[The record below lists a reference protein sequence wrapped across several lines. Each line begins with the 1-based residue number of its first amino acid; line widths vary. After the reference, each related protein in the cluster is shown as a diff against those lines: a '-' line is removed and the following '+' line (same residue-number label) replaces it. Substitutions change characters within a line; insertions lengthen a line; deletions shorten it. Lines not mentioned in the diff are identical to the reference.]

1 MIDTVLRRL
10 TLFTWGGGRCPCS
23 HLNNSAFIK
32 EISLFDTAMTIPKF
46 HFKIFFLT
54 NEQGK
59 TDMAPGSLYVVV
71 VYHVTIVAI
80 GHGSLKKFWPFLVLG
95 YVKTRLLNKNY
106 SITQLL
112 YNRLYYTNLELSE
125 GRLALVRTRRI
136 HPQIES
142 PPILLLYHRKLIRSL
157 LLYNSSFAHCIV
169 IESIVLSILL
179 AYSIRSKNP
188 PR

>member
-80 GHGSLKKFWPFLVLG
+80 GHGSLKKFWPLVIGCVLRTAG
-95 YVKTRLLNKNY
+95 S
-106 SITQLL
+106 SI
-112 YNRLYYTNLELSE
+112 
-125 GRLALVRTRRI
+125 I
-136 HPQIES
+136 
-142 PPILLLYHRKLIRSL
+142 
-157 LLYNSSFAHCIV
+157 
-169 IESIVLSILL
+169 
-179 AYSIRSKNP
+179 
-188 PR
+188 